1 MKPMK
6 SVSRRSLLK
15 LAGATAAT
23 TAGASLIPTAAG
35 AKDKMTGNTGNLVHI
50 VYYWLKDPA
59 DKDKLIEGLKML
71 VTAKNIKSSYVGT
84 PQKTKAD
91 VMEMSWDIMLL
102 MVFDKPEGIDLYHKE
117 DVHQKFVDGYGK
129 LWSKTLKF
137 DALNV

>member
-1 MKPMK
+1 MKN
-6 SVSRRSLLK
+6 VSRRNLLK
-15 LAGATAAT
+15 MAGATAAT
-23 TAGASLIPTAAG
+23 TAAASLIPAIAE
-35 AKDKMTGNTGNLVHI
+35 AKHKMTGKTGELVHI
-50 VYYWLKDPA
+50 VFYWLKDQA

-84 PQKTKAD
+84 AQKTKPD

-102 MVFDKPEGIDLYHKE
+102 MVFEKPEGIDLYHKE

-137 DALNV
+137 DSLNV